1 MIGQVFIR
9 QYLFTTLTGVLA
21 GNRSWRTKGF
31 MIQFLISK
39 KKVITTRLPKSAWQ
53 SDHLDHFV
61 QHYIGSIHKSLLA
74 SFATDDFAFDFAL
87 ATKDMTFS
95 TLKQIFTTK
104 FPTKAAAQKSH
115 QIIILEQSIHVQG
128 WCTCRTLRSSRRLCF
143 GLEHLFFF
151 PWASERSQWMKITV
165 QSLIFQFSK
174 KCRILHGNIQMKFI
188 MMRPFLVIFFDC
200 VLV

>member
-104 FPTKAAAQKSH
+104 FPTKAATQKSH

-143 GLEHLFFF
+143 GLEHFL
-151 PWASERSQWMKITV
+151 ERVSAHSVWKSPFKVSFSNFQKCKI
-165 QSLIFQFSK
+165 L
-174 KCRILHGNIQMKFI
+174 RGNIQMKFI